1 MIPFGGS
8 RYNMLFS
15 QRING
20 KQCNLTLL
28 CPLLMPCSKIC
39 STNLDNKD
47 HSFTMKTWRLRHL
60 NKLPKA
66 TDIIYAE
73 DGFRIDI
80 WGPRLGSVLELIYT
94 DYKIFRG
101 IETRTEVSEKW
112 FREARLTSSHWWTSP
127 WMHASVPGSFRTPSK
142 LSYCLQSASQDDC
155 LINEF
160 LFIKPSDEEYA
171 PWL

>member
-1 MIPFGGS
+1 MMWPKQHQMIPFGGS

-101 IETRTEVSEKW
+101 AETRTEVSEKW
-112 FREARLTSSHWWTSP
+112 FRKPDWHPAADGRVRECTLLYLAVSRHPPSSAT
-127 WMHASVPGSFRTPSK
+127 ASSLPLRMTAWLMSFCS
-142 LSYCLQSASQDDC
+142 
-155 LINEF
+155 
-160 LFIKPSDEEYA
+160 
-171 PWL
+171 